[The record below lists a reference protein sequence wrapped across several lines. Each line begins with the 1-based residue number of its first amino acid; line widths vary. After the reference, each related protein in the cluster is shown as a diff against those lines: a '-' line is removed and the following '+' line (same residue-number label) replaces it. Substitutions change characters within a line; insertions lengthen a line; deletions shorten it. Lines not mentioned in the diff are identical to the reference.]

1 MQDFDDDPL
10 FSELLKEPRQ
20 HQLLGLLG
28 ELSGATWRFH
38 AEPKFSAQAVQYQ
51 LNDLAWLDC
60 EDPSQNTD
68 AARRLV
74 EFVLSYVGKYRL
86 AASVHLDAT
95 EAGYAE
101 LQRQHEALKLS
112 EQRYR
117 DLSGSLQL
125 RVDEQVATIKKT
137 QQQLYDSARLRSV
150 GQLAAGVAHEINNP
164 IGFISSNL
172 TVAQEYLGELVEKL
186 PADQRDDFLIGDFAH
201 LLQESSVGA
210 SRVAAIVADLK
221 TFSNINQEPYQNC
234 NIDALLATVI
244 RLIQAEFDSS
254 VAIDWVQGD
263 VQLLLG
269 YPAHLS
275 QAFFNVLVNAAQA
288 VNDGG
293 KVTVRS
299 RSLEGGGI
307 EVIIYDSGPGMS
319 PEIVERV
326 FEPFFT
332 TRDVGAGSGLGLTV
346 ARDVALAHRG
356 NIQLESVVGE
366 GTRVRLV
373 LRGVTA

>member
-1 MQDFDDDPL
+1 MHDFDDDPP
-10 FSELLKEPRQ
+10 FDELLKEPRQ
-20 HQLLGLLG
+20 RQLLGLLE
-28 ELSGATWRFH
+28 ELTGATWSFH
-38 AEPKFSAQAVQYQ
+38 SGRKLNAQSVQYQ

-117 DLSGSLQL
+117 DLSGSLQQ
-125 RVDEQVATIKKT
+125 RVDEQVATIKET

-186 PADQRDDFLIGDFAH
+186 PADQRDDFLIGDFAQ
-201 LLQESSVGA
+201 LLEESSAGA
-210 SRVAAIVADLK
+210 RRIAAIVADLK
-221 TFSNINQEPYQNC
+221 TFSNINQEPCQNC
-234 NIDALLATVI
+234 DIDALMATAI
-244 RLIQAEFDSS
+244 RLIQAEFGTS
-254 VAIDWVQGD
+254 VEIDLVQGD
-263 VQLLLG
+263 VQSLLG
-269 YPAHLS
+269 YPARLS
-275 QAFFNVLVNAAQA
+275 QAFFNVLANAAQA
-288 VNDGG
+288 VNDKGN
-293 KVTVRS
+293 VTVHS
-299 RSLEGGGI
+299 RSLEGGAI
-307 EVIIYDSGPGMS
+307 EVTIYDSGSGMS
-319 PEIVERV
+319 QEVVERV

-332 TRDVGAGSGLGLTV
+332 TRDVGAGTGLGLTV

-356 NIQLESVVGE
+356 SIQLESVAGE